1 MRYAILRTLLLG
13 FALLPGC
20 RGADDSSQ
28 TPMNRPPIE
37 QVLQAHATELMAQ
50 PGVVGVYQ
58 GALADGSPC
67 IGVMVIKKTAELE
80 KKIPRTLEGYPVR
93 IDETGE
99 IRPR

>member
-1 MRYAILRTLLLG
+1 MRCAILRTLLLG
-13 FALLPGC
+13 ITLLPGC
-20 RGADDSSQ
+20 RGADHSGQ
-28 TPMNRPPIE
+28 TPMNRRPIE
-37 QVLQAHATELMAQ
+37 QVLQAHTTELMAE

-67 IGVMVIKKTAELE
+67 IGVMVVKKSAELE

>member
-1 MRYAILRTLLLG
+1 MRCAILRTLLLG
-13 FALLPGC
+13 ITLLPGC
-20 RGADDSSQ
+20 RGADPSGQ
-28 TPMNRPPIE
+28 TPMNRRPIE
-37 QVLQAHATELMAQ
+37 QVLQAHAAELMAQ

-67 IGVMVIKKTAELE
+67 IGVMVVKKSAELE
-80 KKIPRTLEGYPVR
+80 KKIPRSLEGYPVR